1 MAPETLSEQLVK
13 YLTDVHAM
21 EVQALAQMRKAPDL
35 AGDPD
40 VAAAFEA
47 HRVETE
53 RHEALI
59 RERLD
64 AHDAT
69 PSRIED
75 LLGAISGKGFVLF
88 AKANPDTPGKLATH
102 AYSYEH
108 MELAAYDLLERV
120 AERAGDEQTAA
131 VAREIRAEEEA
142 MAIRIGESWDKT
154 VAASLRGR
162 DPGEHIDDYLADA
175 HALEEQANALLDRG
189 PKLAAG
195 TPLASVLENHHADTR
210 HHLELVE
217 RRLAERGSSPS
228 RLKDATL
235 KLGGINWGGF
245 WAANPDTPAKLAM
258 FAYAVEHLEIGAYEQ
273 LTRTARLAGDGETA
287 MIADT
292 ILPDERAAAEYIFG
306 TFEAALVASLGA
318 KHQKVG

>member
-1 MAPETLSEQLVK
+1 MASSSLSEQLIK

-47 HRVETE
+47 HLKETE
-53 RHEALI
+53 RHEQLVRA
-59 RERLD
+59 RLK
-64 AHDAT
+64 AHDAS

-75 LLGAISGKGFVLF
+75 LLGKLSGKGFVLF
-88 AKANPDTPGKLATH
+88 AQANPDTPGKLATH

-120 AERAGDEQTAA
+120 AKRAGDEETAA

-154 VAASLRGR
+154 VAASLRDR
-162 DPGEHIDDYLADA
+162 EPGEHIDDYLADA
-175 HALEEQANALLDRG
+175 HALETQSATLLDKG
-189 PKLAAG
+189 PKLAADA
-195 TPLASVLENHHADTR
+195 PSLASVLENHHAETQG
-210 HHLELVE
+210 HLELLE
-217 RRLAERGSSPS
+217 RRLDERGSSPS
-228 RLKDATL
+228 RLKDASL
-235 KLGGINWGGF
+235 KLGGLNWGGF

-292 ILPDERAAAEYIFG
+292 ILPQERAAAEFIFG
-306 TFEAALVASLGA
+306 TFDAALDASLGDLA
-318 KHQKVG
+318 QRG

>member
-1 MAPETLSEQLVK
+1 MASDSLGEQLVK

-21 EVQALAQMRKAPDL
+21 EVQALAQMRTAPDL

-40 VAAAFEA
+40 VAAAFAA
-47 HRVETE
+47 HLKETE

-59 RERLD
+59 RERLEQ
-64 AHDAT
+64 HDAS
-69 PSRIED
+69 PSRVED
-75 LLGAISGKGFVLF
+75 LLGKLSGKGFVLF

-120 AERAGDEQTAA
+120 ATRAGDERTAA
-131 VAREIRAEEEA
+131 VAREVRAEEEA

-154 VAASLRGR
+154 VAASLEGR
-162 DPGEHIDDYLADA
+162 DPKEVLDGYLGDA
-175 HALEEQANALLDRG
+175 HALEEQSNALLDRG

-195 TPLASVLENHHADTR
+195 TPLRAVLENHHAETQR
-210 HHLELVE
+210 HRELLE
-217 RRLAERGSSPS
+217 RRLGERGSSPS
-228 RLKDATL
+228 RIKDAAL

-273 LTRTARLAGDGETA
+273 LTRVARLAGDGETA
-287 MIADT
+287 MVADT
-292 ILPDERAAAEYIFG
+292 ILPDERAAAEFIFG
-306 TFEAALVASLGA
+306 TFDAALDASLREVLQRG
-318 KHQKVG
+318 

>member
-1 MAPETLSEQLVK
+1 MAPDSLSEQLVK

-21 EVQALAQMRKAPDL
+21 EVQALAQLRKAPDL

-59 RERLD
+59 RERLA
-64 AHDAT
+64 AHDAS
-69 PSRIED
+69 PSKVED
-75 LLGAISGKGFVLF
+75 LLGKLSGKGFVLF
-88 AKANPDTPGKLATH
+88 AQANPDTPGKLATH

-120 AERAGDEQTAA
+120 ALRAGDEETAA
-131 VAREIRAEEEA
+131 VAREIRAEEQA
-142 MAIRIGESWDKT
+142 MAIRIDESWDKT
-154 VAASLRGR
+154 VAASLKDR

-175 HALEEQANALLDRG
+175 HALETQSATLLDKG
-189 PKLAAG
+189 PKLADTPSLAG
-195 TPLASVLENHHADTR
+195 VLENHHAETQ
-210 HHLELVE
+210 HHLELLE
-217 RRLAERGSSPS
+217 RRLSERGGSPS
-228 RLKDATL
+228 RLKDSAL
-235 KLGGINWGGF
+235 KLGGLNWGGF

-287 MIADT
+287 MVADT
-292 ILPDERAAAEYIFG
+292 ILPQERAAAEFIFG
-306 TFEAALVASLGA
+306 TFDAALDASLKA
-318 KHQKVG
+318 RA

>member
-47 HRVETE
+47 HRRETE

-59 RERLD
+59 RERLEV
-64 AHDAT
+64 HDAS

-88 AKANPDTPGKLATH
+88 AQANPDTPGKLATH

-120 AERAGDEQTAA
+120 AIRAGDEDTAR

-154 VAASLRGR
+154 VAASLRDR

-175 HALEEQANALLDRG
+175 HALEAQANALLDKG

-195 TPLASVLENHHADTR
+195 TPLAAVLENHHEQTQR
-210 HHLELVE
+210 HSELVE
-217 RRLAERGSSPS
+217 RRLSEIGASPS
-228 RLKDATL
+228 RLKDAAL
-235 KLGGINWGGF
+235 KLGGLNWGGF

-258 FAYAVEHLEIGAYEQ
+258 FAYAFEHLEIGAYEQ
-273 LTRTARLAGDGETA
+273 LTRTARLAGDGDTA

-292 ILPDERAAAEYIFG
+292 ILPDERAAAEFIFG
-306 TFEAALVASLGA
+306 TFDAALDVSLREVAQRG
-318 KHQKVG
+318 

>member
-1 MAPETLSEQLVK
+1 MPPETLSEQLVK

-40 VAAAFEA
+40 VAAAFQA
-47 HRVETE
+47 HCKETE
-53 RHEALI
+53 RHEALV
-59 RERLD
+59 RERLE
-64 AHDAT
+64 AHDAS

-120 AERAGDEQTAA
+120 AIRAGDEATAS

-142 MAIRIGESWDKT
+142 MATRIGESWDKT
-154 VAASLRGR
+154 VAASLDGR

-175 HALEEQANALLDRG
+175 HALEAQANALLDKG

-195 TPLASVLENHHADTR
+195 TPLAAVLENHHEQTQR
-210 HHLELVE
+210 HSELVE
-217 RRLAERGSSPS
+217 RRLSERGSSPS
-228 RLKDATL
+228 RLKDAAL
-235 KLGGINWGGF
+235 KLGGLNWGGF

-258 FAYAVEHLEIGAYEQ
+258 FAYAFEHLEIGAYEQ

-292 ILPDERAAAEYIFG
+292 ILPDERAAAEHVFG
-306 TFEAALVASLGA
+306 TFDAALESSLKA
-318 KHQKVG
+318 LA

>member
-1 MAPETLSEQLVK
+1 MAPDSLSEQLVK

-59 RERLD
+59 RERLG
-64 AHDAT
+64 AHDAA
-69 PSRIED
+69 PSRVED
-75 LLGAISGKGFVLF
+75 LLGKLSGKGFLLF
-88 AKANPDTPGKLATH
+88 AQANPDTPGKLATH

-120 AERAGDEQTAA
+120 AQRAGDAETAA
-131 VAREIRAEEEA
+131 VAREIRGEEEA
-142 MAIRIGESWDKT
+142 MAVRIGGFWDKT
-154 VAASLRGR
+154 VAASLSGR

-175 HALEEQANALLDRG
+175 HALETQSAALLDRG
-189 PKLAAG
+189 PKLAD
-195 TPLASVLENHHADTR
+195 TPSLAQIFENHHAETQR
-210 HHLELVE
+210 HLELLE
-217 RRLAERGSSPS
+217 RRLSERGGSPS
-228 RLKDATL
+228 RVKDAAL
-235 KLGGINWGGF
+235 KLGGVNWSGF
-245 WAANPDTPAKLAM
+245 WAANPDTPAKVAM

-287 MIADT
+287 MVADT
-292 ILPDERAAAEYIFG
+292 ILPDERAAAEFIFG
-306 TFEAALVASLGA
+306 TFDSVLDASLGEVA
-318 KHQKVG
+318 QRG